1 MASIIPYSVNAG
13 KGQRV
18 KFSCLADGVGAGT
31 FSYGWLL
38 NGIPIDGKAKQIL
51 TASASED
58 IAGNYQCTVRN
69 IYNGFG
75 KSPVATL
82 MLS

>member
-1 MASIIPYSVNAG
+1 MVSIIPHSVNVS

-18 KFSCLADGVGAGT
+18 KFSCSADGVGAGT

-38 NGIPIDGKAKQIL
+38 NGIPIDGKEKQIL
-51 TASASED
+51 TISASED

-75 KSPVATL
+75 RSPVATL
-82 MLS
+82 TLS